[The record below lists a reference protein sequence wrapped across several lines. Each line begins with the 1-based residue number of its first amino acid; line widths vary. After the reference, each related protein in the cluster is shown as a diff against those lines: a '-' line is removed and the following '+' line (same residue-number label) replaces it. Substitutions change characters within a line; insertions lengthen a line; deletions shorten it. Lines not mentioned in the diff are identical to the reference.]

1 MYMPF
6 TSENAASAGSKGG
19 GNRWK
24 NKDPSTI
31 RNKSLLIKLS
41 QTEID
46 AITSKA
52 KEMEISRVE
61 LIVRAVTAYE

>member
-1 MYMPF
+1 MPF
-6 TSENAASAGSKGG
+6 TSENAATAGSKGG

-24 NKDPSTI
+24 GKDPNTN
-31 RNKSLLIKLS
+31 RNKPLLLKLS
-41 QTEID
+41 QAEID
-46 AITSKA
+46 TITSKA